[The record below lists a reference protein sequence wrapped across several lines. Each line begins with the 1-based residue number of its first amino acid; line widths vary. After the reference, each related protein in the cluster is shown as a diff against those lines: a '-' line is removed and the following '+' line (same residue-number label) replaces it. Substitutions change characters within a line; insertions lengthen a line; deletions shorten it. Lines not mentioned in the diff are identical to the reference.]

1 MFSGTVVHGEKIGRT
16 LGYPTANLD
25 IPTKN
30 IKLSSG
36 IYAAEVTLY
45 KTKYPAAL
53 IINDVREKVEVY
65 FFNYEGKEFYG
76 VEITVDP
83 IQKVSEIEPFEN
95 FEELKKKIQHDIEL
109 VKKLL
114 KI

>member
-1 MFSGTVVHGEKIGRT
+1 MFSGTVIHGEKLGRV

-25 IPTKN
+25 ISSKNTK
-30 IKLSSG
+30 LTPG
-36 IYAAEVTLY
+36 VYAAEVTLH
-45 KTKYPAAL
+45 KKKYHAAL
-53 IINDVREKVEVY
+53 IINDVREKVEIH

-76 VEITVDP
+76 TEITVDP
-83 IQKVSEIEPFEN
+83 IQKVSEIEPVEN
-95 FEELKKKIQHDIEL
+95 FDQLKKKIHNDIEL